1 MDRSAYAS
9 LSAQEGSHWWFVAR
23 RAIVDA
29 LIRTRIA
36 PRANARI
43 LEVGCG
49 TGGNLAML
57 ARHGTVDALEYDG
70 ESLALAMSRGVGT
83 VAVGALPDQ
92 IGFGDNCYALIVLL
106 DVLEH
111 VEQDRA
117 SLAALRERLAV
128 GGSLLLTVPAA
139 PWLWS
144 DHDILHH
151 HKRRYTLGSLS
162 AVARSAGLE
171 VKEVGYFN
179 SLLFP
184 VAVLARFAQ
193 RLTGRTTVADSRP
206 VRPINALFRHIFC
219 MERHLIGRISLPVG
233 LSAYAILSA

>member
-23 RAIVDA
+23 RAILDA
-29 LIRTRIA
+29 LIRNRIA
-36 PRANARI
+36 PRADARI
-43 LEVGCG
+43 LEAGCG

-57 ARHGTVDALEYDG
+57 ARHGSVDALEYDR
-70 ESLALAMSRGVGT
+70 ESLGVAASRGIGMVKPGS
-83 VAVGALPDQ
+83 LPDD
-92 IGFGDNCYALIVLL
+92 IGFGDNRYDLIVLL

-111 VEQDRA
+111 VEQDCD
-117 SLAALRERLAV
+117 SLAALRERLAD

-144 DHDILHH
+144 DHDVLHH
-151 HKRRYTLGSLS
+151 HKRRYTLASLS
-162 AVARSAGLE
+162 TVARAAGLD

-184 VAVLARFAQ
+184 IAVMARLVQ
-193 RLTGRTTVADSRP
+193 RTTGYKAAVDSRP
-206 VRPINALFRHIFC
+206 PRLINALLRHIFGL
-219 MERHLIGRISLPVG
+219 ERHLIGRVRLPVG
-233 LSAYAILSA
+233 LSVYAILSA

>member
-43 LEVGCG
+43 LEAGCG

-92 IGFGDNCYALIVLL
+92 IGFGDNCYDLIVLL

-139 PWLWS
+139 QWLWS

-171 VKEVGYFN
+171 VKEV
-179 SLLFP
+179 
-184 VAVLARFAQ
+184 V
-193 RLTGRTTVADSRP
+193 
-206 VRPINALFRHIFC
+206 
-219 MERHLIGRISLPVG
+219 
-233 LSAYAILSA
+233 